1 LSKAAKRPP
10 SLQADEPDPDW
21 FIKQQALWQDGVAN
35 FAMLASTAR
44 LRSEEEIE
52 VRASNIPHACSKPV
66 LTNHYARFCPKPVL
80 ANDSTFQQMPRKET

>member
-1 LSKAAKRPP
+1 MSKAAKRPP

-52 VRASNIPHACSKPV
+52 V
-66 LTNHYARFCPKPVL
+66 
-80 ANDSTFQQMPRKET
+80 